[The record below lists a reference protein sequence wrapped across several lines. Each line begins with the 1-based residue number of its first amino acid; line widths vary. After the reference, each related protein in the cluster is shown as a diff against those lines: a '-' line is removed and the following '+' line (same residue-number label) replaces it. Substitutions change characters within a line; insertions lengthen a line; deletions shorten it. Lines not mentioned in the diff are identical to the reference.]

1 MVATIVEARRS
12 GRMLTAGETPV
23 HPDTAYEIQAGVR
36 RHLHPEADIAGFKLG
51 YTSDVMRAAMGI
63 DQPNHGALFDSTVL
77 ASPALVRELIQPKVE
92 PEIAVR
98 IDGNGAVV
106 EYLASIEV
114 VDSVWKDYEFTWAHN
129 TADGSSAAYAVLGSR
144 LDAPLEDLVVSLRSS
159 AGHMR
164 TAQVLDV
171 CPDIAG
177 SIDWLAQHS
186 DLPRSLREGDL
197 ILTGGL
203 TAPLDLEPDG
213 WIEATFEAGAW
224 STRVRVERRESS

>member
-1 MVATIVEARRS
+1 MHPEA
-12 GRMLTAGETPV
+12 
-23 HPDTAYEIQAGVR
+23 AYEIQAGVR
-36 RHLHPEADIAGFKLG
+36 RHLHPESDVAGFKLG

-77 ASPALVRELIQPKVE
+77 ASPALVRGLIQPKVE
-92 PEIAVR
+92 PEISVR

-224 STRVRVERRESS
+224 STKVRVERRESS